1 MSSET
6 LENERSQAEEEVQ
19 AEENHTE
26 QEDTPMKNDVS
37 ENGDVKEK
45 DEVEEETDER
55 DEAKS
60 SKSPEESGYATP
72 TTKRPTRERKTVDRY
87 TVSSPDKFHKS
98 SSLKASSIEKGNGTQ
113 LKDIPNVAFKLSKRK
128 ADENLHALHKILF
141 GQRGKAI
148 AVKRNIGLFSGYVW
162 TDNEEK
168 LKAKTKEKI
177 EKCAKEKLVDFCN
190 VLNIPIN
197 KTTMKKEE
205 LSAKL
210 FEFLVS
216 PHATTDVLLA
226 DKKMKGK
233 KRGRK
238 PTPNKSETPAKKQKK
253 TSIARKKQKQSSDVE
268 ESDVSEPSEAEV
280 DSEED
285 DVPKSESDH
294 DDENMSE
301 KEEDKEKAHTG
312 SSTKTLNED
321 QDEPAKKTTTVET
334 TKSNEKTPKRSTSK
348 IARNV
353 NTSKSKQSTSNK
365 QKTVRENQNSKRKVA
380 DKKRT
385 DKSSKASVKDGGK
398 GKRSEKAED
407 GPSKNEMHR
416 VVVDILK
423 KVDFNTATLSDI
435 LKQLGTHF
443 DVDLMHRKAE
453 VKDIITDVI
462 NNMSDND
469 KEETS
474 NVGDDDGEDE
484 ELL

>member
-6 LENERSQAEEEVQ
+6 LENERPQAEEEVQ
-19 AEENHTE
+19 AEENHTD
-26 QEDTPMKNDVS
+26 QEDTPVKNHVS
-37 ENGDVKEK
+37 ENGNVKEK

-72 TTKRPTRERKTVDRY
+72 TSKRPTRERKTVDRY

-226 DKKMKGK
+226 DKKMKGR

-348 IARNV
+348 IARND

-385 DKSSKASVKDGGK
+385 DKSSKALVKDGGK

-484 ELL
+484 ALL